1 MMFFGTEVNTIEE
14 LKSAY
19 FSAAKENHPDHGGS
33 VEIMKKL
40 NAEYARLHKLLKDIH
55 TGKGGKFYKAHIS
68 DEVPT
73 DFIDIISKLL
83 AIDGLD
89 IELCGRWLWIRG
101 NTRPNKDKLK
111 AFGCRWSR
119 NHKAWSWHFPE
130 DAVKHP
136 HKPWSDGK
144 IRDKYGSIKIT
155 GSKPLLDC

>member
-1 MMFFGTEVNTIEE
+1 MKFFGTEVNTIEE

-55 TGKGGKFYKAHIS
+55 TGKNGSPYEAHIS
-68 DEVPT
+68 DEVPN
-73 DFIDIISKLL
+73 DFLDIVSALME
-83 AIDGLD
+83 IDGLD

-101 NTRPNKDKLK
+101 NTRPNKDKLR
-111 AFGCRWSR
+111 ALGCRWSSK
-119 NHKAWSWHFPE
+119 HKAWSWHFPE

-136 HKPWSDGK
+136 HKGWSDEK
-144 IRDKYGSIKIT
+144 IRNHYGSVKIT
-155 GSKPLLDC
+155 GKPLLDC